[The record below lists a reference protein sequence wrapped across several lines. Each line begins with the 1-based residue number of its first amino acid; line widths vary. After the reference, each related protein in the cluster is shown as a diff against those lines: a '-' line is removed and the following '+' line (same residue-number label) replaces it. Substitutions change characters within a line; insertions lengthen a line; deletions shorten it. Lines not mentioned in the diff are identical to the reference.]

1 MEQITITKEALTK
14 LLRAS
19 EKMVQY
25 LIHDE
30 AKDYANVKEFNG
42 KEPEDHIYNHVL
54 EAKLLIRDIDKINVD
69 KYINERLEYYDSK
82 CSESEIWLDRLTG
95 DYYEIDVEHVRDFS
109 NLPDRKVK

>member
-25 LIHDE
+25 LIQDE

-42 KEPEDHIYNHVL
+42 KEPEDHIYKHVWTPL
-54 EAKLLIRDIDKINVD
+54 QATN
-69 KYINERLEYYDSK
+69 
-82 CSESEIWLDRLTG
+82 WW
-95 DYYEIDVEHVRDFS
+95 
-109 NLPDRKVK
+109 